1 MARERDYRSPEE
13 KRRTTHTNAD
23 LVPVEG
29 AEETY
34 RESHTTAIGNEQN
47 NKEVV
52 SQKHSYI
59 LHAT

>member
-1 MARERDYRSPEE
+1 MAQKRDYRSPEE

-23 LVPVEG
+23 LIPVEG

-34 RESHTTAIGNEQN
+34 RESHPTAIGNEQN
-47 NKEVV
+47 HKEVV